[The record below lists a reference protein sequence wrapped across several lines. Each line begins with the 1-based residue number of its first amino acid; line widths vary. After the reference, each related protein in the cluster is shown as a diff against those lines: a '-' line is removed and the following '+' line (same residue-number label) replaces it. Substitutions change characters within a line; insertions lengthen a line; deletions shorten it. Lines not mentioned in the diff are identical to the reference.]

1 MSSKTNSPVSS
12 TPRIVNLRMLNYAF
26 AVLLVFIFVLA
37 ADPFDKILIPLSFLL
52 AAGVSIIAFTVRS
65 LTLDGM
71 KTAILVGTITLGTGG
86 LEFAGYLLFFF
97 VGSNLLGVIF
107 NADAHSSSN
116 GLVERRSSDQVWANS
131 FWFVLFL
138 CLYYI
143 FGYWP
148 FAIAS
153 ITAIAAANS
162 DTWATIT
169 GSSSP
174 KAEVRLIT
182 NPAQKVPKGTDGGIS
197 LIGSIGGLAGS
208 AAVAGLVWLFQG
220 GDITAGILIIFISG
234 FSGCLID
241 SYFGAHFQ
249 HKAKTL
255 RLAGR
260 TVRPGNNLVNFMAVG
275 FAAFLAII
283 LYNLFVYALV

>member
-1 MSSKTNSPVSS
+1 
-12 TPRIVNLRMLNYAF
+12 MLNYAF
-26 AVLLVFIFVLA
+26 AVLLVFIFVLT
-37 ADPFDKILIPLSFLL
+37 ADPFDKVLIPLSFLL
-52 AAGVSIIAFTVRS
+52 ATVISVTAFIFRS

-71 KTAILVGTITLGTGG
+71 KTGILVGTTTLGTGG

-97 VGSNLLGVIF
+97 VGSNLLGFIF
-107 NADAHSSSN
+107 NGDTHSSSN

-131 FWFVLFL
+131 FWFVFFL
-138 CLYYI
+138 CLFYI
-143 FGYWP
+143 FNYWP

-169 GSSSP
+169 GSSSRNS
-174 KAEVRLIT
+174 KVILIT
-182 NPAQKVPKGTDGGIS
+182 NPSQKVPKGTDGGIS

-208 AAVAGLVWLFQG
+208 AAVAVLFWFFQG
-220 GDITAGILIIFISG
+220 SDITAGILIIFISG

-249 HKAKTL
+249 HKAKAL
-255 RLAGR
+255 RIAGR
-260 TVRPGNNLVNFMAVG
+260 TVLPGNNLVNFMAIG
-275 FAAFLAII
+275 FAAILAFI